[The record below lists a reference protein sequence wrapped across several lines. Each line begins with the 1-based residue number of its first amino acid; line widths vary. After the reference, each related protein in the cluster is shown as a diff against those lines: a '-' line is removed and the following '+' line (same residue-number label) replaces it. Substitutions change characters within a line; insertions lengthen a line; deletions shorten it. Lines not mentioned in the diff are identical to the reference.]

1 MGESVLES
9 TVALSKANNTNS
21 TLLRHEFWLYI
32 FDALLMFLVMVV
44 MNVGHPGVIRAQ
56 LMKSAVDVE
65 TRETSK
71 GGTELSN
78 RMVPSRQS

>member
-1 MGESVLES
+1 MN
-9 TVALSKANNTNS
+9 TLSAEADTFSNS

-44 MNVGHPGVIRAQ
+44 TNIGHPGVIKAQ
-56 LMKSAVDVE
+56 LMKSAVHVE
-65 TRETSK
+65 AKDTSE

-78 RMVPSRQS
+78 RMVPSRLS